1 MIDRP
6 LLLLLGTGA
15 LLGLNFP
22 LGRMAMAADI
32 GPALWAAV
40 ISLGAGSA
48 VGVATMLAERGRP
61 AGKAVLGFAMVSGLI
76 SYVVPN
82 LLTYAVIPRI
92 GSGLTAIMFALSP
105 VVTAFLSTILRVRP
119 PTLLGLVGIALGLAG
134 AVVIITARNSG
145 SSAGGGLFWLLA
157 ALLIPLFLGVGNV
170 YRTMAW
176 PQGASPMRLAAAS
189 NLAAV
194 PPLLLI
200 TVWLTPGVDL
210 EPLAAA
216 PGLIAAQIAV
226 STAMFLMFFR
236 LQQIGGP
243 TYLSQIGYVA
253 AAVGLVIGVSVFGE
267 SYPGRVWAGAGL
279 IAAGIALS
287 TVAQFR
293 KT

>member
-40 ISLGAGSA
+40 ISLGTGSA
-48 VGVATMLAERGRP
+48 VGVATMVAERGRP
-61 AGKAVLGFAMVSGLI
+61 AGNAVLGFAMVSGLI

-105 VVTAFLSTILRVRP
+105 VVTALLSTILRVRP

-145 SSAGGGLFWLLA
+145 FSGDGPFWLAA
-157 ALLIPLFLGVGNV
+157 ALLIPLFLGIGNV

-176 PQGASPMRLAAAS
+176 PKGASPMRLAAAS

-200 TVWLTPGVDL
+200 TAGLTPGLDL
-210 EPLAAA
+210 GRLAAV

-293 KT
+293 KK